1 MNAHS
6 KHLRFLQGCSI
17 HFREN
22 VTTSFEFP
30 DLGRG
35 LAGSWGCLKVQ
46 CRPSKQ
52 VSCAG
57 GRPFESQ
64 ATGTEQRRL
73 IDLSRCGACSRV

>member
-6 KHLRFLQGCSI
+6 KHLCFLQGCSI
-17 HFREN
+17 DFREN
-22 VTTSFEFP
+22 VTPSFP

-46 CRPSKQ
+46 CRPSTQ

-57 GRPFESQ
+57 GKPFESK

-73 IDLSRCGACSRV
+73 TESSLSRHQ